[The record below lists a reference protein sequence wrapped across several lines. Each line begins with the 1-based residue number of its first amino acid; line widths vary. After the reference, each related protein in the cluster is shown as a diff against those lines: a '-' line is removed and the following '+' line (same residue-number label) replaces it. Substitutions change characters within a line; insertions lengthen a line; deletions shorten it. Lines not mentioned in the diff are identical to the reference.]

1 MPLKKGDESRKD
13 LTHFGADEVAS
24 YYLSI
29 IGVAWSTVYFF
40 ISLDR
45 MTKYFTLFNDN
56 NNNSF
61 DDLLCYYFLT
71 FL

>member
-29 IGVAWSTVYFF
+29 IGVAWSTVFF
-40 ISLDR
+40 SIFSLDR
-45 MTKYFTLFNDN
+45 MTEYFTLFHDN
-56 NNNSF
+56 NKNSF
-61 DDLLCYYFLT
+61 DDYYG
-71 FL
+71 